1 MTMEPPL
8 AQVVEFQPMSVNDAD
23 YLYDLCEATM
33 RRYTEIVWGHWNETG
48 SRRFFRDAVA
58 KGEFDSICKNGK
70 RIGAVSVQIHP
81 SCHQLEQ
88 LYIEPSR
95 QNQGYGTVV
104 VGKILAAAA
113 LDSKPVRLRVLK
125 PNPAKRLYERLGF
138 VVTQTTPE
146 RYFMEHQG

>member
-1 MTMEPPL
+1 MELPL
-8 AQVVEFQPMSVNDAD
+8 VQVVEFRPMSVNDSD

-33 RRYTEIVWGHWNETG
+33 RRYIEVVWGHWNESG
-48 SRRFFRDAVA
+48 SRSFFRDAVA
-58 KGEFDSICKNGK
+58 KGEFDSICNNGE
-70 RIGAVSVQIHP
+70 RVGAVSVQIHP
-81 SCHQLEQ
+81 SYHQLEQ
-88 LYIEPSR
+88 LYIEPSH

>member
-1 MTMEPPL
+1 MELPL
-8 AQVVEFQPMSVNDAD
+8 AQVLKFRPMSVNDSD
-23 YLYDLCEATM
+23 YLYELCEATM
-33 RRYTEIVWGHWNETG
+33 RRYTEAVWGHWNETG
-48 SRRFFRDAVA
+48 SRSFLRDAVA
-58 KGEFDSICKNGK
+58 KGEFDSICNNGE

-81 SCHQLEQ
+81 SYHQLEQ
-88 LYIEPSR
+88 LYIEPPH

-113 LDSKPVRLRVLK
+113 LDSKPVRLRVFK